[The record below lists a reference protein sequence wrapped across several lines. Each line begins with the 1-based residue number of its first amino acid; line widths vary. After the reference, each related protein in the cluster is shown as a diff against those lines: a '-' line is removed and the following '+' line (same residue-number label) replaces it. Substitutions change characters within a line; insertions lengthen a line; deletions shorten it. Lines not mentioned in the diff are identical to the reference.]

1 MVDGF
6 PVSGVWTVRFDNE
19 LLFFSFSFSL
29 STCSQT
35 TASRGAR
42 RSDLGPNL
50 PPTHYSPIQQRHTT
64 QAMAVLRL
72 SEFSLSVGST
82 QLLDSVNAHLV
93 AGQRVAL
100 VGPNGSGKSTLL
112 RALVRRAG
120 CGLGCA
126 AKVRLWIPNFGEIPS
141 YPSILLRGVLR
152 S

>member
-1 MVDGF
+1 
-6 PVSGVWTVRFDNE
+6 
-19 LLFFSFSFSL
+19 
-29 STCSQT
+29 
-35 TASRGAR
+35 
-42 RSDLGPNL
+42 
-50 PPTHYSPIQQRHTT
+50 
-64 QAMAVLRL
+64 MAVLRL

-112 RALVRRAG
+112 RALVRHAG
-120 CGLGCA
+120 CGLACA